1 MLGVRMLT
9 SRPAMKCGRLLVL
22 ALGLC
27 LGVGSARADETA
39 PAPPQRL
46 WGPVAGSLTALVPL
60 MVGSVFV
67 AQDDRRDLQ
76 RDGIYIMTAGFAAAP
91 WVAHGVDRRWK
102 RAAVFGLVSLAT
114 SAATLAMMEAR
125 DPFDPDL
132 VNRRRLPFGLLLTSA
147 FSAATVGVIDSFI
160 VRAPTDERWP

>member
-1 MLGVRMLT
+1 
-9 SRPAMKCGRLLVL
+9 MKCGRLFVL
-22 ALGLC
+22 PLLLC
-27 LGVGSARADETA
+27 LGTGAARADEVTSASTPA
-39 PAPPQRL
+39 PAQRRQ

-67 AQDDRRDLQ
+67 AQDDRRDRQ
-76 RDGIYIMTAGFAAAP
+76 REGIYIITAGFAAAP

-114 SAATLAMMEAR
+114 SAGTLAMMEAR

-132 VNRRRLPFGLLLTSA
+132 ANRRRLPFGLLLTSA
-147 FSAATVGVIDSFI
+147 FFAATVGVIDSFV
-160 VRAPTDERWP
+160 VRAPSDERRP